1 MNNNSLIKVH
11 DKILA
16 LLSFIAIIYSIYS
29 LFTDAGSIGPYIGTI
44 ILSSII
50 LFLTSSILILNR
62 LHEKQELDK
71 KLCKC

>member
-1 MNNNSLIKVH
+1 MNSNSLANTN

-16 LLSFIAIIYSIYS
+16 LLSFIAIIYSIYGI
-29 LFTDAGSIGPYIGTI
+29 LVDDASIGPYLGTI

-50 LFLTSSILILNR
+50 LFLTLSILIFNR

-71 KLCKC
+71 KLYKC